1 MSIFLVDYENVSLSG
16 LDGIEK
22 LKEEDQVYIFYGNS
36 AGSISFDMHAK
47 IAQSR
52 ALVRYIKI
60 ERSGKNYLDF
70 QLATLSGY
78 LVATTAVTDF
88 IIISKDTGF
97 ESVMDFWNQNMLI
110 KQECRFKRWERIS
123 GRSEQK
129 KESATNRQGKRPKK
143 NRENKKNNH
152 TILQEHPEEKKENLQ
167 EDMQFPQETIREMNL
182 SQQETAEEE
191 KEEPAAV
198 DERKEN
204 RLENVVAE
212 EKICPIENV
221 EECIPNRKPDG
232 AKEELMDVRKEDILL
247 RNTEIKQEQNEQEK
261 NALLKNEDE
270 ASQNRKEKK
279 RSSMKLEERYKK
291 EIRELVRQDC
301 HSPNDYSMI
310 YKIIMRTNS
319 KETFYTQMLAVFA
332 KERGSRL
339 YEAILPVFGR
349 ILEEK
354 MQGESVIA

>member
-16 LDGIEK
+16 LEGIEK
-22 LKEEDQVYIFYGNS
+22 LTEEDQVYIFYGNS

-78 LVATTAVTDF
+78 LVATTEVTDF

-97 ESVMDFWNQNMLI
+97 ESVMDFWNQNVLT
-110 KQECRFKRWERIS
+110 KQECQFKRWERIS
-123 GRSEQK
+123 GRIEQK
-129 KESATNRQGKRPKK
+129 KENTSNRQNKRQKK
-143 NRENKKNNH
+143 NRDNKKNNQNMQ
-152 TILQEHPEEKKENLQ
+152 QEHAEENKEIQRENSEVLVEEEQTLVPMLSEKTKEEHEKSPAEKSGIVESVDAKQKSTGLVENL
-167 EDMQFPQETIREMNL
+167 
-182 SQQETAEEE
+182 
-191 KEEPAAV
+191 
-198 DERKEN
+198 DE
-204 RLENVVAE
+204 
-212 EKICPIENV
+212 
-221 EECIPNRKPDG
+221 
-232 AKEELMDVRKEDILL
+232 
-247 RNTEIKQEQNEQEK
+247 
-261 NALLKNEDE
+261 
-270 ASQNRKEKK
+270 RKEKK
-279 RSSMKLEERYKK
+279 RSAMKLEERYKK

-310 YKIIMRTNS
+310 YKIIMRTNTT
-319 KETFYTQMLAVFA
+319 ETFYAQMLAVFA
-332 KERGSRL
+332 RERGSRL

-354 MQGESVIA
+354 LENESEK